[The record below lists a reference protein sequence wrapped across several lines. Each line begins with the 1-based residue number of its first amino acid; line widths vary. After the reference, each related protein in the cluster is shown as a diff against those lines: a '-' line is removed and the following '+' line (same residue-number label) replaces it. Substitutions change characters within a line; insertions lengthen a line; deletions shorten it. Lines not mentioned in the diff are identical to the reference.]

1 MTIRVLL
8 ADDHALMRE
17 GLRALLTSVPDIDV
31 VGEVRTGREA
41 QWQVLQLDPD
51 VVLMD
56 IAMPDLNG
64 IEAARLIH
72 AKCPAVRIV
81 MLSMHASA
89 EYVYRAFEAG
99 ASGYLLKEAAVEE
112 VIAAV
117 RTVHEGKRY
126 LSPALAES
134 VPDLNSG
141 HARSPVDSLSA
152 RERQVLQLV
161 VEGVTSSEIAH
172 MICLSPKSVQT
183 YHSRLMM
190 KLGVRDRPSSRS
202 GRSVRPFAPAEQS
215 HALALDRVAASIHD
229 GGAADVFYANCPIC
243 RGERGGAHPREG
255 SFAPRSGS
263 AHGACGTN
271 PCKLLE
277 EACERELRD
286 RVVLPRPD
294 RDHLSVDPGPRNVR
308 A

>member
-17 GLRALLTSVPDIDV
+17 GLRALLTTAPDIEV

-41 QWQVLQLDPD
+41 ESRVLQLDPD

-56 IAMPDLNG
+56 VAMPDLNG

-81 MLSMHASA
+81 MLSMHATA

-99 ASGYLLKEAAVEE
+99 ASGYLLKEVAVEE
-112 VIAAV
+112 VITAV
-117 RTVHEGKRY
+117 RTVHEGRRY

-134 VPDLNSG
+134 VPDLDFG

-161 VEGVTSSEIAH
+161 VEGKTSSEIAG
-172 MICLSPKSVQT
+172 MIHLSPKSVQT
-183 YHSRLMM
+183 YRSRLMM
-190 KLGVRDRPSSRS
+190 KLGVNDLPSL
-202 GRSVRPFAPAEQS
+202 VKFALE
-215 HALALDRVAASIHD
+215 
-229 GGAADVFYANCPIC
+229 
-243 RGERGGAHPREG
+243 
-255 SFAPRSGS
+255 
-263 AHGACGTN
+263 HGLT
-271 PCKLLE
+271 PPK
-277 EACERELRD
+277 
-286 RVVLPRPD
+286 
-294 RDHLSVDPGPRNVR
+294 
-308 A
+308 

>member
-17 GLRALLTSVPDIDV
+17 GLRALLTTIPDIEV
-31 VGEVRTGREA
+31 VGEVGTGREA
-41 QWQVLQLDPD
+41 ESLILQLDPD

-72 AKCPAVRIV
+72 LKCPAVRIV
-81 MLSMHASA
+81 MLSMHATA

-99 ASGYLLKEAAVEE
+99 ASGYLLKEAASEE
-112 VIAAV
+112 VITAV
-117 RTVHEGKRY
+117 RTVHEGRRY

-161 VEGVTSSEIAH
+161 VEGKTSSEIARMVH
-172 MICLSPKSVQT
+172 LSPSSVQT
-183 YHSRLMM
+183 YRNRLMM
-190 KLGVRDRPSSRS
+190 KLGVRGVPSL
-202 GRSVRPFAPAEQS
+202 VKFALE
-215 HALALDRVAASIHD
+215 
-229 GGAADVFYANCPIC
+229 
-243 RGERGGAHPREG
+243 
-255 SFAPRSGS
+255 
-263 AHGACGTN
+263 HGLT
-271 PCKLLE
+271 PPK
-277 EACERELRD
+277 
-286 RVVLPRPD
+286 
-294 RDHLSVDPGPRNVR
+294 
-308 A
+308 